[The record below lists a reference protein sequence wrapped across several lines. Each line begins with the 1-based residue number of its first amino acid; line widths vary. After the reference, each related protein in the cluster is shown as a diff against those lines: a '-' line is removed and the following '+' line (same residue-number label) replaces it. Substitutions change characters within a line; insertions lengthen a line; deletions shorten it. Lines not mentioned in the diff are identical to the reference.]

1 MKITTINKLEIDME
15 NTTQSIKKSGNLN
28 PMFGKRHSYET
39 KNKISSAQKARYAAI
54 RKALQEQDI
63 LNYADTDDKA
73 RKDVLKQ
80 LLDKNELNFKSVQ
93 QAVNFLGIMLQKDRI
108 QHIVREEINNL
119 LNDSFKVGNDNN

>member
-1 MKITTINKLEIDME
+1 ME
-15 NTTQSIKKSGNLN
+15 NNMQSIKKSGNLN

-39 KNKISSAQKARYAAI
+39 KNKISAAQKARYAAI
-54 RKALQEQDI
+54 RKALQEQDV
-63 LNYADTDDKA
+63 LNYAETDDVA

-108 QHIVREEINNL
+108 QQIVREEINNL
-119 LNDSFKVGNDNN
+119 LNESCKVSKDEKQ

>member
-1 MKITTINKLEIDME
+1 ME

-108 QHIVREEINNL
+108 QQIVREEINNL